1 MDSVRAGATRRRH
14 PPPLSRGPLLLLL
27 CALALGSCGGR
38 PNATGPAAPSGTTS
52 ARPSATESARPSA
65 TALPGATSSIPTP
78 TSTPTSTPTT
88 TPAETPTPTPTPAET
103 PGATATVPPSP
114 TPVVPTAS
122 PTPLP
127 MAGLLLRASV
137 VIDVYVSPYPSSSY
151 YADGRV
157 IMPGDVGQL
166 VVRRLTPAGLA
177 SLMDRVASSGLVDR
191 DRHFMALLPNRGVSD
206 YSVLRVLPDGSV
218 VHVTADVNTD
228 ATGDIGRFTTL
239 VDQLADPVQS
249 LPAAAWAD
257 RVGTAYVAETVRV
270 RLIVDKVAS
279 ASGSRPDMAAVA
291 WPLATPWDQ
300 LGTLIEQADD
310 RTVRCTVMSVADAH
324 RIDTA
329 LTAVGAQPDRD
340 WAATTGLRDGRSRE
354 VTFEFVPQ
362 LPEGWPE
369 CALPGDVEWAMP
381 TALIVYVTRGS
392 RPALRLFDIAAG
404 DSTLTKGEAPAWSP
418 AGDRFAFVRAG
429 TQGVADLWVRD
440 IANGHEQRLLT
451 GVVGVEWS
459 PTGAKL
465 ALNRSPIDLG
475 NTWVMGTDGRGVR
488 DLVDGDA
495 AAWSPD
501 GTRLACVVERSGKPV
516 IAVVDVASG
525 RIHDLATGTSPT
537 WTGESPARIA
547 FAEWGSDRVAAVDP
561 GSGTVEAL
569 AAVSGGADWVGRIPS
584 PAAPGWALAIVAG
597 GHAFILDTPGTEP
610 RPLEAVGPVLG
621 GLSPAPDGS
630 WLAAAVGTAAQSD
643 LVAIRAD
650 GDGWFQLTER
660 GDVTA
665 AAWQPAP

>member
-1 MDSVRAGATRRRH
+1 MASIRAGATWRRPSPRLV
-14 PPPLSRGPLLLLL
+14 PGPLLLLVS
-27 CALALGSCGGR
+27 ALVLGSCGGA
-38 PNATGPAAPSGTTS
+38 PNATGPAAPSATTS
-52 ARPSATESARPSA
+52 APPSTTESAPPSA
-65 TALPGATSSIPTP
+65 TALPSATLSIPTP
-78 TSTPTSTPTT
+78 TPIP
-88 TPAETPTPTPTPAET
+88 TPAVKTPTPAVT
-103 PGATATVPPSP
+103 PGATATLPPSP
-114 TPVVPTAS
+114 TPAVPEAS

-166 VVRRLTPAGLA
+166 VVRRLTPTGLA
-177 SLMDRVASSGLVDR
+177 DVVDRVAASGLVDR
-191 DRHFMALLPNRGVSD
+191 ERHFMALLPNRGVSS
-206 YSVLRVLPDGSV
+206 YSVLRVLPDASV
-218 VHVTADVNTD
+218 IRVTADVNTD
-228 ATGDIGRFTTL
+228 ATGDIGRFTAL
-239 VDQLADPVQS
+239 ADQLADPVQS

-257 RVGTAYVAETVRV
+257 RVGTPYVPETVRV
-270 RLIVDKVAS
+270 RLLVDKVAS
-279 ASGSRPDMAAVA
+279 AGSSRPDMSGVT

-300 LGTLIEQADD
+300 LGTLIEQGDD
-310 RTVRCTVMSVADAH
+310 RTVRCTVMPAADAH
-324 RIDTA
+324 RIETA
-329 LTAVGAQPDRD
+329 LAAAGAQSDRD
-340 WAATTGLRDGRSRE
+340 WVATTSLRDGRSRE
-354 VTFEFVPQ
+354 VAFEFVPQ

-392 RPALRLFDIAAG
+392 RPAIRLFDIAAG

-418 AGDRFAFVRAG
+418 AGDRLAFVRAG
-429 TQGVADLWVRD
+429 AQGVADLWVRD
-440 IANGHEQRLLT
+440 SATGHEQRLLA
-451 GVVGVEWS
+451 GVVGAQWS
-459 PTGAKL
+459 PTGARL

-475 NTWVMGTDGRGVR
+475 NTWVMGTDGRGLR

-516 IAVVDVASG
+516 VALVDVASG
-525 RIHDLATGTSPT
+525 RVHDLATGTSPT

-547 FAEWGSDRVAAVDP
+547 FVEWGSGRVAAVDP
-561 GSGTVEAL
+561 ESGTVEAL
-569 AAVSGGADWVGRIPS
+569 AAVIGGADWVGRIPS
-584 PAAPGWALAIVAG
+584 PVAPGWALAIVAG
-597 GHAFILDTPGTEP
+597 GRALIMDAPGTVL
-610 RPLEAVGPVLG
+610 RPLELGGPVLG

-630 WLAAAVGTAAQSD
+630 WLAAAVGTAAHSD

-665 AAWQPAP
+665 AAWQPAR